1 MRLWIIIRIVIA
13 VAIGVRIWLN
23 LHKDPRYY
31 NNLVKLLIVMLV
43 YIIAIW
49 FITYLIRVRLSGN
62 VSDDD
67 KIIAQI
73 WEILGIIVIIIGIW
87 TMIIW
92 YVLSIK
98 NEWGFKKRLENRKD
112 ERKIRN
118 QKKKE
123 DIAKKK
129 EDIAKE
135 KDRISKMS
143 KKELMEYKK
152 SKRPWIRF
160 RLLIVFPALIF
171 IAFAIGFIYLSFQ

>member
-73 WEILGIIVIIIGIW
+73 WEILGIIVIIIVIW

-123 DIAKKK
+123 DIAK
-129 EDIAKE
+129 E
-135 KDRISKMS
+135 KYRISKMS